1 MKSGTGRRAEQ
12 AACHGTR
19 RLRRVEAVGAAVGA
33 LAVVLVGL
41 APSAMASD
49 VHSKQW
55 YLGPMQAEQMW
66 KVSTGKGV
74 KVAVIDSGVNAD
86 TPSLKGQV
94 LTDEV
99 PKSVAYR
106 ATDDYLGHGTTMAEL
121 IAGTGAGGGLKGL
134 APGAKIIPYRSVFDG
149 FKGGAAEKKKSPDT
163 TDEIRAAADTDVK
176 IINMSFGAEGPSSE
190 EKAAIEYAASKGK
203 LLIAA
208 VGNDGLKSGDT
219 IGYPAAFPYVIGV
232 ASTDASG
239 TVSKFSSSGGYVD
252 LSAPGQNFPG
262 WCDATFRSYC
272 DNVNG
277 TSSAAAIASA
287 SAALIWSAHPDWT
300 VNQVTRALVDTAGRD
315 WPKNKPSTYLG
326 YGAVRPRVVLA
337 NPHYDAGPANVDPLA
352 KENGGDLLAKSG
364 SSPATSPV
372 PSPSATA
379 SAASQAGEKGS
390 ADGNAGSA
398 SNAASSSGGG
408 GNTTWIALG
417 AIAAVVVIGG
427 GAVAVTRTR
436 RAR

>member
-1 MKSGTGRRAEQ
+1 
-12 AACHGTR
+12 
-19 RLRRVEAVGAAVGA
+19 
-33 LAVVLVGL
+33 
-41 APSAMASD
+41 
-49 VHSKQW
+49 
-55 YLGPMQAEQMW
+55 MQAEQMW

-74 KVAVIDSGVNAD
+74 KVAVIDSGVNAQ

-99 PKSVAYR
+99 PEAVGYR
-106 ATDDYLGHGTTMAEL
+106 ATDDYGGHGTTMAEL

-134 APGAKIIPYRSVFDG
+134 APGAKIIPIRVKFEQL
-149 FKGGAAEKKKSPDT
+149 KAGADELKKTPDPT
-163 TDEIRAAADTDVK
+163 EAIRAAADTDAK
-176 IINMSFGAEGPSSE
+176 IINMSFGAVGPSSK

-208 VGNDGLKSGDT
+208 VGNDGLKAGDT

-232 ASTDASG
+232 ASTDSSG

-277 TSSAAAIASA
+277 TSSAAAIASG

-337 NPHYDAGPANVDPLA
+337 NAHYDAGPAHVDPLA
-352 KENGGDLLAKSG
+352 KENGGDLLAKSN
-364 SSPATSPV
+364 SSPASSSAVSPTA
-372 PSPSATA
+372 SA

-390 ADGNAGSA
+390 AGGDAASA
-398 SNAASSSGGG
+398 SNAAASSSSDGGS
-408 GNTTWIALG
+408 TTWIVLG
-417 AIAAVVVIGG
+417 AVAALVVIGG
-427 GAVAVTRTR
+427 GAVAVTRAR
-436 RAR
+436 RAG